1 MAEEKVII
9 ETEVKLGNSTN
20 SVKSLKAELRQVTN
34 ELANL
39 EEGSEAF
46 IQAAKKAG
54 ALKDKI
60 GDVKNTIGAFNP
72 EAKFKALGDVVGIAA
87 NGFAAMQGAMALM
100 GSESKELN
108 KVIAQTQGAIALAT
122 GLNGLLG
129 MGDAF
134 KNLKNVG
141 TDALK
146 GIKGAI
152 GATGIGLIVVAA
164 GLLLA
169 NWEAISKAVKESF
182 PIFNNI
188 GSIFDK
194 LREIAY
200 GTGEVIKNAIL
211 MPFKTIGKAIQG
223 DFAGAVEEIKNGY
236 NIIGNYEKGAEKG
249 REANR
254 QAAAEERLKNLI
266 KEKEDE
272 LEVNKAR
279 GKDTYKEELALNKLK
294 QQAAKDNQEELK
306 KLKQEEKVLNAGHQK
321 YLEEK
326 AKDDQKKREDEAK
339 RKKEFEEK
347 LIEEQKKQQAELIA
361 RKEKEYADTNKLTDD
376 FYKKKQLELIKSG
389 ATEEEIKKG
398 RQQIEIKDLEQK
410 IQNAKDYGQSTVDLE
425 LQLEQKKSEVK
436 KDAAKKQED
445 ILKET
450 AKNEKLSAEERY
462 QALKKLNELGVLSDE
477 QAKDAKIAIAQAEQ
491 DAKLALIGAY
501 GQTLNQVAELL
512 GKNTEEGKA
521 VAIAATTIDTFVAA
535 FRAYKEGLKIDPTG
549 TFSIIAAAAATATGL
564 KAIQGII
571 NTPIPG
577 KGGGGG
583 GGGSMPSMPAAPA
596 MRPTGFSTGQPSQT
610 PPKVEP
616 QKVFV
621 VESDITNS
629 QNKVARIQ
637 SKATIQ

>member
-1 MAEEKVII
+1 MAEEKVIL

-39 EEGSEAF
+39 EEGSAAF
-46 IQAAKKAG
+46 VQAAKKAG
-54 ALKDKI
+54 QLQDKI
-60 GDVKNTIGAFNP
+60 GDVKNTVKAFNP
-72 EAKFKALGDVVGIAA
+72 EAKFQALAGAVGIAA
-87 NGFAAMQGAMALM
+87 NGFSAMQGAMALF

-134 KNLKNVG
+134 KLLKLTAISSFNS
-141 TDALK
+141 
-146 GIKGAI
+146 IKLAI
-152 GATGIGLIVVAA
+152 GATGIGLIVVAV
-164 GLLLA
+164 GLLVA
-169 NWEAISKAVKESF
+169 NWESLSKAVKESF

-188 GSIFDK
+188 GAIFDK

-236 NIIGNYEKGAEKG
+236 NIIGNFEKGAEKG

-272 LEVNKAR
+272 LEVHRAR

-294 QQAAKDNQEELK
+294 QQAAKDNKEELK
-306 KLKQEEKVLNAGHQK
+306 KLQQEEKVLNAGHQK
-321 YLEEK
+321 DLANKVKE
-326 AKDDQKKREDEAK
+326 DQKKREEEAK
-339 RKKEFEEK
+339 KKKEEAKSDFEFYENLTKQEEK
-347 LIEEQKKQQAELIA
+347 KKLA
-361 RKEKEYADTNKLTDD
+361 REKEYKQQERD
-376 FYKKKQLELIKSG
+376 FKAHAAEEL
-389 ATEEEIKKG
+389 
-398 RQQIEIKDLEQK
+398 IKDLE
-410 IQNAKDYGQSTVDLE
+410 E
-425 LQLEQKKSEVK
+425 
-436 KDAAKKQED
+436 AAKKETEINQEVAKD
-445 ILKET
+445 ITK
-450 AKNEKLSAEERY
+450 SSEERY
-462 QALKKLNELGVLSDE
+462 AALDALNKAGVISDKE
-477 QAKDAKIAIAQAEQ
+477 ASDAKIAIAQAEKNAKIVEL
-491 DAKLALIGAY
+491 DAYASV
-501 GQTLNQVAELL
+501 LNQASALL
-512 GKNTEEGKA
+512 GKNTVEGKA
-521 VAIAATTIDTFVAA
+521 VAIAAATISTYTAIAKTLGAFAGVPIPGYAIAQAIVTGIAGFAA
-535 FRAYKEGLKIDPTG
+535 VKNIID
-549 TFSIIAAAAATATGL
+549 
-564 KAIQGII
+564 
-571 NTPIPG
+571 TPIPNQ
-577 KGGGGG
+577 GGGGG
-583 GGGSMPSMPAAPA
+583 GGTPSMPSMPAAPA

-616 QKVFV
+616 QKVYV

>member
-1 MAEEKVII
+1 MAEEKVIL

-39 EEGSEAF
+39 EEGSAAF
-46 IQAAKKAG
+46 VNAAKKAG
-54 ALKDKI
+54 QLQDKI
-60 GDVKNTIGAFNP
+60 GDVKNTVKAFNP

-223 DFAGAVEEIKNGY
+223 DFAGAVEEIKKGY
-236 NIIGNYEKGAEKG
+236 DVIGNYEKGAEKG
-249 REANR
+249 RKANR

-272 LEVNKAR
+272 LEVHRAR

-294 QQAAKDNQEELK
+294 QQAAKDNKEELK
-306 KLKQEEKVLNAGHQK
+306 KLQQEEKVLNAGHQK
-321 YLEEK
+321 DLADK
-326 AKDDQKKREDEAK
+326 AKEDQKKREEEAK
-339 RKKEFEEK
+339 KKKEEAKSDFEFYENLTKQEEK
-347 LIEEQKKQQAELIA
+347 KKLA
-361 RKEKEYADTNKLTDD
+361 REKEYKQQERD
-376 FYKKKQLELIKSG
+376 FKAHAAEEL
-389 ATEEEIKKG
+389 
-398 RQQIEIKDLEQK
+398 IKDLE
-410 IQNAKDYGQSTVDLE
+410 E
-425 LQLEQKKSEVK
+425 
-436 KDAAKKQED
+436 AAKKETEINQEV
-445 ILKET
+445 
-450 AKNEKLSAEERY
+450 AKDSTKSSEERY
-462 QALKKLNELGVLSDE
+462 AALDALNKAGVISDKE
-477 QAKDAKIAIAQAEQ
+477 ASDAKIAIAKAEK
-491 DAKLALIGAY
+491 DARNAALAEGANV
-501 GQTLNQVAELL
+501 LNQASELL
-512 GKNTEEGKA
+512 GKNTAEGKA
-521 VAIAATTIDTFVAA
+521 LAVASATISTYLSAQKA
-535 FRAYKEGLKIDPTG
+535 FESFASIPVYGVGLG
-549 TFSIIAAAAATATGL
+549 IAAASVAVASGLAT
-564 KAIQGII
+564 I
-571 NTPIPG
+571 NKILAVPVPG
-577 KGGGGG
+577 ASGGGG

-596 MRPTGFSTGQPSQT
+596 MRPTGFSTG
-610 PPKVEP
+610 
-616 QKVFV
+616 
-621 VESDITNS
+621 
-629 QNKVARIQ
+629 
-637 SKATIQ
+637 

>member
-1 MAEEKVII
+1 MAEEKIVLK
-9 ETEVKLGNSTN
+9 TEVELGNSTN

-39 EEGSEAF
+39 EEGSAAF
-46 IQAAKKAG
+46 VQAAQRAG
-54 ALKDKI
+54 ALKDQI
-60 GDVKNTIGAFNP
+60 GDIKDTVNAFNP
-72 EAKFKALGDVVGIAA
+72 EKKFQAIADSVGIAA
-87 NGFAAMQGAMALM
+87 NGFAAMQGAMALF
-100 GSESKELN
+100 GSESEDLN
-108 KVIAQTQGAIALAT
+108 KVIAKTQGAIALAT

-134 KNLKNVG
+134 KNLSLVIKSQVVSAFA
-141 TDALK
+141 TLK
-146 GIKGAI
+146 SSLIS
-152 GATGIGLIVVAA
+152 TGIGALVVTI
-164 GLLLA
+164 GLA
-169 NWEAISKAVKESF
+169 INEIIKYNEAIDEES
-182 PIFNNI
+182 NKQK
-188 GSIFDK
+188 K
-194 LREIAY
+194 L
-200 GTGEVIKNAIL
+200 N
-211 MPFKTIGKAIQG
+211 
-223 DFAGAVEEIKNGY
+223 
-236 NIIGNYEKGAEKG
+236 
-249 REANR
+249 
-254 QAAAEERLKNLI
+254 
-266 KEKEDE
+266 DE
-272 LEVNKAR
+272 LEKSKNLMEKVADASEKKRNAQKGGLDDLKRELELLTAKGASEKEIFEKNQEITRQELQNLKTKKYSGLEVSKEIADKENQLKVN
-279 GKDTYKEELALNKLK
+279 ELAFNKK
-294 QQAAKDNQEELK
+294 MQDQAIEDQKKKEDKAKKKIEEAKSDFEFYENLT
-306 KLKQEEKVLNAGHQK
+306 KQEEKKKLARQNEYDQQAIDSRSEFARQTLENQEDLAK
-321 YLEEK
+321 EEEK
-326 AKDDQKKREDEAK
+326 K
-339 RKKEFEEK
+339 
-347 LIEEQKKQQAELIA
+347 
-361 RKEKEYADTNKLTDD
+361 N
-376 FYKKKQLELIKSG
+376 
-389 ATEEEIKKG
+389 
-398 RQQIEIKDLEQK
+398 
-410 IQNAKDYGQSTVDLE
+410 N
-425 LQLEQKKSEVK
+425 
-436 KDAAKKQED
+436 
-445 ILKET
+445 ET

-462 QALKKLNELGVLSDE
+462 AALDALNKAGVISDKE
-477 QAKDAKIAIAQAEQ
+477 ASDAKLAIAKAEQ
-491 DAKLALIGAY
+491 DTKLALIGAY

>member
-1 MAEEKVII
+1 MAEEKIVLK
-9 ETEVKLGNSTN
+9 TEVELGNSTN

-39 EEGSEAF
+39 EEGSAAF
-46 IQAAKKAG
+46 VRAAQKAG
-54 ALKDKI
+54 ELQDKI
-60 GDVKNTIGAFNP
+60 GDVKNTVKAFNP
-72 EAKFKALGDVVGIAA
+72 EAKFQALAGAVGIAA
-87 NGFAAMQGAMALM
+87 NGFSAMQGAMALF

-134 KNLKNVG
+134 KLLKLTAISSFNS
-141 TDALK
+141 
-146 GIKGAI
+146 IKLAI
-152 GATGIGLIVVAA
+152 GATGIGLIVVAV
-164 GLLLA
+164 GLLVA
-169 NWEAISKAVKESF
+169 NWESLSKAVKESF

-188 GSIFDK
+188 GAIFDK

-223 DFAGAVEEIKNGY
+223 DFSGAVEEIKNGY
-236 NIIGNYEKGAEKG
+236 NIIGNFEKGAEKG

-254 QAAAEERLKNLI
+254 QAAADERLKNLI

-272 LEVNKAR
+272 LEVHRAR

-294 QQAAKDNQEELK
+294 QQAAKDNKEELK
-306 KLKQEEKVLNAGHQK
+306 KLQQEEKVLNAGHQK
-321 YLEEK
+321 DLANK
-326 AKDDQKKREDEAK
+326 AKEDQKKREDEAK

-347 LIEEQKKQQAELIA
+347 LIEEQKKQQEELIA

-376 FYKKKQLELIKSG
+376 FYKKKKLELIKSG

-398 RQQIEIKDLEQK
+398 QQQIEIKDLEQK
-410 IQNAKDYGQSTVDLE
+410 IQNAKDYGQNTVDLE
-425 LQLEQKKSEVK
+425 LQLEQKKIDVK

-445 ILKET
+445 ILKEA

-462 QALKKLNELGVLSDE
+462 AALDALNKAGVISDKEASDAKLAIAKAE
-477 QAKDAKIAIAQAEQ
+477 KDAKIVEL
-491 DAKLALIGAY
+491 DAYASV
-501 GQTLNQVAELL
+501 LNQASALL
-512 GKNTEEGKA
+512 GKNTVEGKA
-521 VAIAATTIDTFVAA
+521 VAIAAATISTYTAIAKTLGAFAGVPIPGYAIAQAIVTGIAGFAA
-535 FRAYKEGLKIDPTG
+535 VKNIID
-549 TFSIIAAAAATATGL
+549 
-564 KAIQGII
+564 
-571 NTPIPG
+571 TPIPNQ
-577 KGGGGG
+577 GGGGG

-616 QKVFV
+616 QKVYV